1 MLGTSNRS
9 DSGAGNTPLPAQRV
23 RNTAPDMVLSA
34 SIAGRRW
41 RPLLTAVAAACG
53 CVLFGLTLSKMNA
66 GVQALPW
73 YVTLGALSVLSLG
86 SVRRSGGFFNCSDA
100 VHVTGFRNR
109 EPLNILESLAASYL
123 VAALILYSFACLS
136 LWLPEK
142 PLAASRHVVD
152 IEFTSLTDRVDNQE
166 ILPGEVQPET
176 VRKRSGDLVTVQG
189 SLQPTASPQTTADHK
204 DQDNKIL
211 KKRENYSKP
220 ETAPKPV
227 APVTIASTPL
237 VPPLSTPL
245 GFQPPAKSQP
255 LSMPSTWSTQVVKNL
270 PPRPRNAAKD
280 GPMFEEVQPP
290 ELVEM
295 VDNDGSTDATKVSQL
310 GGRSSGGT
318 GAKSDLNTYLK
329 ELHKKI
335 KTAWS
340 PPRGQSRRA
349 EILFRIA
356 KPGRLTS
363 IKLLKSSG
371 DNETDEAAM
380 HAVTEAIKGQPD
392 LPPAY
397 GLPYL
402 DVIYTFNYTAD
413 ELQEVGKPGSGD
425 G

>member
-9 DSGAGNTPLPAQRV
+9 DSSAGSSQVHANPLRGA
-23 RNTAPDMVLSA
+23 APHMVLTA
-34 SIAGRRW
+34 STVSGRRW
-41 RPLLTAVAAACG
+41 RPVVSAAAAACG
-53 CVLFGLTLSKMNA
+53 CMFICLTLFKMNA
-66 GVQALPW
+66 GLQALPW
-73 YVTLGALSVLSLG
+73 YVTLGALSVLALG
-86 SVRRSGGFFNCSDA
+86 SVRRGGFFNCSDA
-100 VHVTGFRNR
+100 VHLTGFRNR
-109 EPLNILESLAASYL
+109 EPLNILESLSATYL
-123 VAALILYSFACLS
+123 IAALILYSFACLS
-136 LWLPEK
+136 LWLPKK
-142 PLAASRHVVD
+142 PLIASRHVVD

-166 ILPGEVQPET
+166 ILPGEIQPEP

-189 SLQPTASPQTTADHK
+189 SLQPTASPQAAADHK
-204 DQDNKIL
+204 DQKKEIL
-211 KKRENYSKP
+211 EKHEKYTKP
-220 ETAPKPV
+220 EKAPKPL
-227 APVTIASTPL
+227 APVAIASTPL
-237 VPPLSTPL
+237 VPPVSTPQ
-245 GFQPPAKSQP
+245 GFQPPAKAQP

-270 PPRPRNAAKD
+270 PPRPKNPVKN

-295 VDNDGSTDATKVSQL
+295 VDNEGSIDSTKVSQM

-335 KTAWS
+335 KSAWS

-380 HAVTEAIKGQPD
+380 HAVTEAVKGQSD

-397 GLPYL
+397 SLPYL

-413 ELQEVGKPGSGD
+413 ELQELGRPGAG
-425 G
+425 

>member
-1 MLGTSNRS
+1 MLGTSNGTNS
-9 DSGAGNTPLPAQRV
+9 DSGSKQLLAGDARV
-23 RNTAPDMVLSA
+23 SAPDMVLSA
-34 SIAGRRW
+34 SSDSGQRW
-41 RPLLTAVAAACG
+41 RPVLSAGLAAVG
-53 CVLFGLTLSKMNA
+53 CVFFCLTLSKMNA
-66 GVQALPW
+66 GLQALPW
-73 YVTLGALSVLSLG
+73 YVTLGALAVLALG
-86 SVRRSGGFFNCSDA
+86 SVRRSGGFFNCTDA

-136 LWLPEK
+136 LWLPKK
-142 PLAASRHVVD
+142 PVLTKHVVD

-166 ILPGEVQPET
+166 VLPGEIQPEE
-176 VRKRSGDLVTVQG
+176 VRKRTGDLVTAQG
-189 SLQPTASPQTTADHK
+189 SLQPNATPQAAAERQEPEK
-204 DQDNKIL
+204 KIL
-211 KKRENYSKP
+211 EKHKTYSKP
-220 ETAPKPV
+220 ETAPKPL
-227 APVTIASTPL
+227 APPAVSSTP
-237 VPPLSTPL
+237 VIPPVATPL

-255 LSMPSTWSTQVVKNL
+255 LSMPSSWSTQVVKNL
-270 PPRPRNAAKD
+270 PPQPRTAVKD

-295 VDNDGSTDATKVSQL
+295 VDNEGSVDATKITQM

-335 KTAWS
+335 KTAWA

-363 IKLLKSSG
+363 LRLVKSSG
-371 DNETDEAAM
+371 DGETDEAAM
-380 HAVTEAIKGQPD
+380 HAVAEAVKGQPD

-397 GLPYL
+397 AMPYL
-402 DVIYTFNYTAD
+402 DVLYTFNYTAD
-413 ELQEVGKPGSGD
+413 ELQEVGKPSNGD
-425 G
+425 R